1 MNSPGTR
8 LPVFQMFVAIV
19 LSGATAVAAPRDRTI
34 LYENSA
40 RTAYERFSGDDMT
53 GGELTPK
60 RPLSFQDNNAL
71 SGEEVGHIVRNCS
84 TTQYRCVSVW
94 LRVFAV
100 PRARLSPKEEYS
112 VAGVVL
118 KVEDCLRGDGAI
130 CQVALISADC
140 EMMLDESCQKVTGGR
155 ERSGKPGPIVYFIYN
170 EDVGVTTYGVADQ
183 PVKIEKD
190 RLNVASQM
198 ILQGQRGILSDDR

>member
-1 MNSPGTR
+1 MNAPNTR
-8 LPVFQMFVAIV
+8 LPVFQVFVAIA
-19 LSGATAVAAPRDRTI
+19 LSGATAIATPKDREI

-60 RPLSFQDNNAL
+60 RSLPFQANNAL

-100 PRARLSPKEEYS
+100 PKARLSPAEEYS
-112 VAGVVL
+112 VAGAVL
-118 KVEDCLRGDGAI
+118 KVEDCLRGDATI

-140 EMMLDESCQKVTGGR
+140 EMMLDESCQKVAGGR
-155 ERSGKPGPIVYFIYN
+155 EKSGKPGPVVYFIYN
-170 EDVGVTTYGVADQ
+170 EDVGVTAYGVADQ
-183 PVKIEKD
+183 PVNAKD
-190 RLNVASQM
+190 ERLSVASQM
-198 ILQGQRGILSDDR
+198 ILQGQKGLLSAER